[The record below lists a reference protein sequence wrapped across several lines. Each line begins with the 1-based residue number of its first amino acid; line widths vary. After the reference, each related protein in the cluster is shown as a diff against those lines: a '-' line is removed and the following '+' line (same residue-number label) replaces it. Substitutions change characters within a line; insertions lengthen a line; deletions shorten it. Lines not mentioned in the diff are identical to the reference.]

1 MMDMLVVTDNLG
13 NTATYTFNVDKEAP
27 TYVISAGSIE
37 NNGAYEKLNLQLR
50 DPNGIASVM
59 INGTQ
64 LPHTGNYVDIN
75 DGHAY
80 TFQNGLNKVFV
91 KDSLGNSTTYEFNVI
106 K

>member
-1 MMDMLVVTDNLG
+1 
-13 NTATYTFNVDKEAP
+13 
-27 TYVISAGSIE
+27 
-37 NNGAYEKLNLQLR
+37 
-50 DPNGIASVM
+50 M

>member
-1 MMDMLVVTDNLG
+1 MDML
-13 NTATYTFNVDKEAP
+13 
-27 TYVISAGSIE
+27 
-37 NNGAYEKLNLQLR
+37 GAYEKLNLQLR